1 MSNDTKFAL
10 VVQRAENGFVANAWP
25 YPDKYAAR
33 DAAHDKAKEEPG
45 ELFVVM
51 EPDEA
56 YRAEPVVR
64 TVYLSYP
71 VHAVKQVAPMF
82 DESASIPI

>member
-1 MSNDTKFAL
+1 
-10 VVQRAENGFVANAWP
+10 VANAWP

-51 EPDEA
+51 ETDEA

-71 VHAVKQVAPMF
+71 VHAAAQAAPMF

>member
-10 VVQRAENGFVANAWP
+10 VVQRAANGFVANAWP

-51 EPDEA
+51 ETDEA

-71 VHAVKQVAPMF
+71 VQAAAQAAPMF
-82 DESASIPI
+82 DESASTPI

>member
-1 MSNDTKFAL
+1 MSNETRFA
-10 VVQRAENGFVANAWP
+10 VVVKRAENGLVLDVWA
-25 YPDKYAAR
+25 YEDKYAAR
-33 DAAHDKAKEEPG
+33 DAAQDMAKANPAV
-45 ELFVVM
+45 LFVVM